1 MAHQAKT
8 SEGVVEALC
17 VCVVQDTRT
26 CRWPTCQHM
35 KRERVLSA
43 FPSLATD
50 LISFYRS
57 IFLAVRWWSLERPL
71 LLLLKIPAS
80 IFLAADAE
88 LLGAATDETQ
98 KHELQIFVI
107 FLFGSQMVIFLIF
120 PLCFVCDYFSW
131 CNTPYPVETGA
142 CARSQSEAECAPCGR
157 DWSQYFLFF

>member
-43 FPSLATD
+43 FPSLAPD

-57 IFLAVRWWSLERPL
+57 IFLAVRWWSLKRPL

-80 IFLAADAE
+80 ISLAADAE

-98 KHELQIFVI
+98 KHELQIF
-107 FLFGSQMVIFLIF
+107 FFGPRMVIFFIC
-120 PLCFVCDYFSW
+120 PICFVCAYFSW
-131 CNTPYPVETGA
+131 CNRPYPVETSA
-142 CARSQSEAECAPCGR
+142 CVLSQSEAECAPCGR
-157 DWSQYFLFF
+157 DWLQYFLFF